1 MAEKVLNKIEVTD
14 EEKSYGGFFFKM
26 IIFLALIFVRNV
38 FDVSIPSV
46 VFLIVSSIIMLSCD
60 KEEILAFGICCLP
73 MSPAL
78 QHKYIILFAIG
89 IYWFKYTKDI
99 QVNSFVF
106 PLIFMMTW
114 ELLHA
119 FEYSFS
125 SNEYLRTF
133 AEIIFCTFLMIN
145 VHKKF
150 NQEMLFRLFALC
162 TIVMMTI
169 VLFNLLENTNYN
181 FEKIFTG
188 SYRFGNQQIEANSYE
203 ISYNPNGLG
212 FICNLAISG
221 LLLLIVK
228 NKHKFIDIVF
238 IGLLMLYGF
247 LTMSRS
253 FFICC
258 AFIFVLFSLSKGA
271 SISSLL
277 KAIVFMSI
285 IIALVYGIM
294 INYAPFILEKFMD
307 RFLERDISGGRFDLI
322 KFYNTHLMSEYKYI
336 FFGIGIQ
343 NMLYKIFTI
352 YNITNIGVPHNGI
365 QEILVVWGIP
375 GIALFI
381 SYIYCLIKS
390 SLDEVKKHRLAN
402 FIPLLLTLLY
412 VQSGQFVRSG
422 IVMMSFA
429 FSYAALC
436 TNFLEETNENVE
448 ETV

>member
-1 MAEKVLNKIEVTD
+1 MAEKVFNKIEVTN

-38 FDVSIPSV
+38 FDLSIPSV

-60 KEEILAFGICCLP
+60 KEEIIAFGICCLP

-133 AEIIFCTFLMIN
+133 AEMIFCTFLMIN

-162 TIVMMTI
+162 TLVMMTI
-169 VLFNLLENTNYN
+169 VLFNLLEETNYN
-181 FEKIFTG
+181 FERIFSG
-188 SYRFGNQQIEANSYE
+188 SYRFGKQEIEADSYD
-203 ISYNPNGLG
+203 ITYNPNGLG

-221 LLLLIVK
+221 LLILIVK
-228 NKHKFIDIVF
+228 NKHKLSDIFF
-238 IGLLMLYGF
+238 IGLLMFFGF

-253 FFICC
+253 FFVCC
-258 AFIFVLFSLSKGA
+258 AFIFVLFALSRGA

-277 KAIVFMSI
+277 KAMVFMII

-294 INYAPFILEKFMD
+294 VNYAPFVLEQIMD
-307 RFLERDISGGRFDLI
+307 RFMEKDISNGRIDLI
-322 KFYNTHLMSEYKYI
+322 GFYNQHLLSEYKYM
-336 FFGIGIQ
+336 FFGIGVQ

-352 YNITNIGVPHNGI
+352 YNITKITVPHNGI
-365 QEILVVWGIP
+365 QEIMVIWGLP
-375 GIALFI
+375 GVAFFIA
-381 SYIYCLIKS
+381 YIYCLIKS
-390 SLDEVKKHRLAN
+390 SLDEAKKHKLAH

-412 VQSGQFVRSG
+412 VQSGQLVRSG
-422 IVMMSFA
+422 IAMLAFA
-429 FSYAALC
+429 FCYIALC
-436 TNFLEETNENVE
+436 TNFEEETNEYVE
-448 ETV
+448 EAV